1 VKTLAQ
7 RIAREERVG
16 FELHNHLHLR
26 VIQLKKNATRH
37 ELKIYA
43 MLERLE
49 LPFRFQKGFTAKG
62 VMYIADFYLPK
73 PWKMVI
79 EIDGASHLS
88 KAQQR
93 IDGTRD
99 RYFMDI
105 RRMRVLRMTNKEVE
119 KCTLAELMSRIDM
132 CRAIPL
138 KKVRVLFGI

>member
-1 VKTLAQ
+1 MKTLAK
-7 RIAREERVG
+7 RIERERQVG
-16 FELHNHLHLR
+16 FELHNHLFLR
-26 VIQLKKNATRH
+26 VMQLKNNATRH
-37 ELKIYA
+37 ELKILA
-43 MLERLE
+43 MLDRLE
-49 LPFRFQKGFTAKG
+49 LPYKFQKGFVEKG

-99 RYFMDI
+99 RYFTDI
-105 RRMRVLRMTNKEVE
+105 RRLRVLRMTNKEVE
-119 KCTLAELMSRIDM
+119 KCSLPELMSRIDM

-138 KKVRVLFGI
+138 PSLVQFKSE